1 MRRGILCRRNE
12 GPAPQH
18 QATRKRAVSTGLK
31 RVSYR
36 LPPQR
41 ASTVCGRTTHTATG
55 EPTIWEAI
63 SHPLYPKTAF
73 LLRPQAISFRG
84 PCQGD
89 LSPSDKTEDFGYQ
102 IYQKKPSSGWKA
114 AFLAKAG
121 RFFQIIGQRMPGFQP
136 FPHSCCGFLFY
147 LPPLGLSFFDSL
159 RCQNAFL
166 WAFSPFSLFP
176 QTPNRA
182 VFNICGKPC

>member
-1 MRRGILCRRNE
+1 MRRGIFCRRNE

-18 QATRKRAVSTGLK
+18 QATRKWAVSTGLK

-41 ASTVCGRTTHTATG
+41 ALTVCGRTTHTATG

-63 SHPLYPKTAF
+63 SHPLNPKPPFFCALKPS
-73 LLRPQAISFRG
+73 LLGG

-89 LSPSDKTEDFGYQ
+89 LPPSDKTEDFGYQ
-102 IYQKKPSSGWKA
+102 IYQKKPPSNRKT
-114 AFLAKAG
+114 AFFAEAG

-147 LPPLGLSFFDSL
+147 LPHLSLSFFDSL

-166 WAFSPFSLFP
+166 WAFSAFSLFP
-176 QTPNRA
+176 QIPNRA